1 MGWDV
6 TQVGANITTKKFIE
20 HYIRR
25 TYDGIYEAV
34 RIFEGKNVGGQKAF
48 YVALRRLE
56 NNSIFACVF
65 LTKRKNGQVSIK
77 VMGEDEEPFFYE
89 APKSFIKVLTP
100 AKTYTGAWWRNKCLE
115 KYQELTNA

>member
-34 RIFEGKNVGGQKAF
+34 KIFEGKNVEGQKAF
-48 YVALRRLE
+48 YVALRKLE
-56 NNSIFACVF
+56 TGAIFACVF
-65 LTKRKNGQVSIK
+65 LTKRKNGQVAVK
-77 VMGEDEEPFFYE
+77 VMGEDEEPFYYE
-89 APKSFIKVLTP
+89 APQSFIDVLTP
-100 AKTYTGAWWRNKCLE
+100 PKTMTGAWWRWRCLE
-115 KYQELTNA
+115 KYQELADA